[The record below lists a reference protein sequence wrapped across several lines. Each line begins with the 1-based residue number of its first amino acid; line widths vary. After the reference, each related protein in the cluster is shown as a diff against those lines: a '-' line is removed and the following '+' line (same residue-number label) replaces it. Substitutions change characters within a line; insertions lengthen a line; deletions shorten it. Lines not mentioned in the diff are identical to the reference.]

1 MSAIFKHWKSGGFDC
16 TVYDGEAI
24 LLHLET
30 DIREH
35 WGCMQAARRRARLN
49 DIFGRQYWADL
60 AGVRKVRLLQALAVR
75 RAGRR
80 NTSGANL

>member
-1 MSAIFKHWKSGGFDC
+1 MSAFKHWKANGRDYA
-16 TVYDGEAI
+16 VYDGEAI
-24 LLHLET
+24 LLRLET

-49 DIFGRQYWADL
+49 DVFGRQYWVDL
-60 AGVRKVRLLQALAVR
+60 AGVRKVRLLQALAAR

-80 NTSGANL
+80 NTWGVNL